1 MTQLKSR
8 EKNLGVLVLL
18 VVVALLN
25 QRANRQNR
33 DDADNL
39 IGDLVAA
46 RDRVQQSRALMA
58 SVPKTVA
65 ETDRRPAALNETTMR
80 MLKDV
85 TIPVEIQDVKVV
97 SVDHPTPADFKMV
110 IEGRFGGLMRFLS
123 YLERPD
129 GDFRVNHV
137 DIGRVQAEG
146 AKEGAVDEEAA
157 NARALRGT
165 FQLSRRS

>member
-1 MTQLKSR
+1 MNAR

-18 VVVALLN
+18 VVVALAI
-25 QRANRQNR
+25 QRVNREHR
-33 DDADNL
+33 DEVDNL
-39 IGDLVAA
+39 TGDLVAA

-58 SVPKTVA
+58 SMPKPTV

-85 TIPVEIQDVKVV
+85 TVPLEIRDVKVV
-97 SVDHPTPADFKMV
+97 SVDHPTPAEFKMV

-137 DIGRVQAEG
+137 DINRVQET
-146 AKEGAVDEEAA
+146 AKEANEESP

-165 FQLSRRS
+165 FQLSRRT

>member
-1 MTQLKSR
+1 MTTLKPR
-8 EKNLGVLVLL
+8 EKNLGLMILFVVLAL
-18 VVVALLN
+18 VN
-25 QRANRQNR
+25 QRVNRHHREEQE
-33 DDADNL
+33 NL
-39 IGDLVAA
+39 TGDLIAA

-58 SVPKTVA
+58 SVPKATTEV
-65 ETDRRPAALNETTMR
+65 DRRPAALNETTMR

-85 TIPVEIQDVKVV
+85 TVPVEIRDVKVV
-97 SVDHPTPADFKMV
+97 SLDHPTPAEFKMV

-137 DIGRVQAEG
+137 DINRVRAES
-146 AKEGAVDEEAA
+146 AKDADEEAP

-165 FQLSRRS
+165 FQLSRRT

>member
-1 MTQLKSR
+1 MAKLNSR
-8 EKNLGVLVLL
+8 EKNLGIMILL
-18 VVVALLN
+18 VVVAMVN
-25 QRANRQNR
+25 QRVNRQHR
-33 DDADNL
+33 EEADNMT
-39 IGDLVAA
+39 GELVAA

-58 SVPKTVA
+58 SVPKPTL

-85 TIPVEIQDVKVV
+85 TVPVEIRDVKVV
-97 SVDHPTPADFKMV
+97 SLDHPTPAEFRMV

-137 DIGRVQAEG
+137 DINRVQAEG
-146 AKEGAVDEEAA
+146 AKESDEESP

-165 FQLSRRS
+165 FQLSRRT

>member
-1 MTQLKSR
+1 MAKMNAR

-18 VVVALLN
+18 VVVALAI
-25 QRANRQNR
+25 QRVNREHR
-33 DDADNL
+33 DEVDNL
-39 IGDLVAA
+39 TGDLVAA

-58 SVPKTVA
+58 SMPKPTV

-85 TIPVEIQDVKVV
+85 TVPLEIRDVKVV
-97 SVDHPTPADFKMV
+97 SVDHPTPAEFKMV

-137 DIGRVQAEG
+137 DINRVQET
-146 AKEGAVDEEAA
+146 AKEANEESP

-165 FQLSRRS
+165 FQLSRRT